1 MTTADPE
8 LLARLRALAQASG
21 LPLSDERLR
30 ALAPMANTLLTRFGE
45 LGTIDLG
52 DTPVAFGLDLT
63 REVQQ

>member
-1 MTTADPE
+1 MTTPDPE
-8 LLARLRALAQASG
+8 LLAQLRALAQASG

-30 ALAPMANTLLTRFGE
+30 ALAPMAQTLLTRFGE

-63 REVQQ
+63 REGQQ